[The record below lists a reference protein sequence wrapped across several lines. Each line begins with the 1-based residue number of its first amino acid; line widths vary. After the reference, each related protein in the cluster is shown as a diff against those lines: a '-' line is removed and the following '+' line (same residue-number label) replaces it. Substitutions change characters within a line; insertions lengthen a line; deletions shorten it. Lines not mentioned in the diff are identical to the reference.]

1 VYALRIAVTSIGKG
15 LESEIDRHFGRAA
28 YFVIVDTETMN
39 CSVFENDSADAESGA
54 GISSDRA
61 IAGAGVQAMLTG
73 NCGPDAE
80 RMLRA
85 AGVRLYT
92 GLVGTVREAVELFR
106 KGTLKEAEGPSVQA
120 HFGADR
126 MKDES

>member
-1 VYALRIAVTSIGKG
+1 MRIAVTSIGKEPG
-15 LESEIDRHFGRAA
+15 SKIDQHFGRAA

-39 CSVFENDSADAESGA
+39 CSVFENDSADAGSGA
-54 GISSDRA
+54 GISSARA

-80 RMLRA
+80 RILKA

-92 GLVGTVREAVELFR
+92 GLTGTVREAVELFR
-106 KGTLKEAEGPSVQA
+106 KGTLKEADGSNVQA
-120 HFGADR
+120 HFGAGR
-126 MKDES
+126 INNEI